1 MEYDP
6 SMFQH
11 GVKPSSQFDN
21 PTDPLNYALARLN
34 EERDVTLRLTP
45 HIDTLN
51 DVILRL
57 IKDRSQSISS
67 AVVELGTG
75 TGATTASILQ
85 RSPDTQLVCVD
96 FNTSRL
102 ERAAVR
108 LASHLGQITF
118 EVSDAVNYLRTIKD
132 DSVACIVTASMLHN
146 LPLQYRRIILS
157 EVHRVLSPG
166 GMFVDAD
173 KHGYRDPHIDE
184 ELFRQ
189 QIALIAQNF
198 MDKPEYSRDW
208 VAHFT
213 EDYDKD
219 EKRED
224 YLGYLE
230 DMGFEAQ
237 SVFGF
242 GLDIVVSAQKIKTK

>member
-1 MEYDP
+1 MEFDP
-6 SMFQH
+6 SKFQH
-11 GVKPSSQFDN
+11 GVKPSSQFDSLTN
-21 PTDPLNYALARLN
+21 PLNYALARLS

-51 DVILRL
+51 DVVSRL
-57 IKDRSQSISS
+57 IKDRSQRIFSPI
-67 AVVELGTG
+67 VELGTG

-96 FNTSRL
+96 FNNSRL

-108 LASHLGQITF
+108 LAPHLGQITF
-118 EVSDAVNYLRTIKD
+118 EASDAVNYLKTLKD
-132 DSVACIVTASMLHN
+132 GSVECVVTASMLHN

-157 EVHRVLSPG
+157 EVHRVLNPG
-166 GMFVDAD
+166 GIFVDAD
-173 KHGYRDPHIDE
+173 KHGYRDPNIDE

-198 MDKPEYSRDW
+198 MDEPEYGRNW
-208 VAHFT
+208 IAHFT

-230 DMGFEAQ
+230 DMGFEAER
-237 SVFGF
+237 VFGF